1 MSESVPLCTH
11 VKTDGVRCGSPAVSG
26 TMLCYHHSVVKSTL
40 GRAPARRAAGN
51 GQFEPIPF
59 VFAEDRASMQLN
71 YHLLLTAF
79 NESRVDLRTF
89 RLMMSLLK
97 AMAKNLGKTGSLLD
111 QPSDQRP
118 AASNQKNSIQPPA
131 VSQHETAGDV
141 ALSAAAESRRGEED
155 GIAELFSVSPD
166 YGCLP
171 SMMPRTVNR
180 VQQERIRFEQWPAK
194 RLGCGGRGP
203 SYFSKFPIISSTSK
217 LKSATP
223 CSLI

>member
-26 TMLCYHHSVVKSTL
+26 TALCYHHSVVKTTL
-40 GRAPARRAAGN
+40 GRTPVRRGSSAGE
-51 GQFEPIPF
+51 FEPIPF

-111 QPSDQRP
+111 DRDQADNRQQAISNRERGDSVSRP
-118 AASNQKNSIQPPA
+118 ALSKQETASN
-131 VSQHETAGDV
+131 V

-155 GIAELFSVSPD
+155 GIAGLFSVSPD

-171 SMMPRTVNR
+171 SMMPG
-180 VQQERIRFEQWPAK
+180 AMA
-194 RLGCGGRGP
+194 GP
-203 SYFSKFPIISSTSK
+203 DSFRSMARQAA
-217 LKSATP
+217 LRRW
-223 CSLI
+223 